1 MEPYCYNVRVQ
12 YFDTD
17 KMMVMHHANYI
28 RYFETART
36 EYFREEGFPYSEM
49 EKEDF
54 QIPVLAVQVKF
65 QQPALYDEVIAI
77 TCKIVKLGPAS
88 LEVDYEMRSTETG
101 LLHATGHTRHGFT
114 TKSSRPIPLKKKY
127 PEIYAF
133 IERLYEKDKQ
143 FVE

>member
-88 LEVDYEMRSTETG
+88 LEVDYEMRSAETG